1 MVRNLDVAYRG
12 AWRPLQNDLD
22 GLGDGDA
29 KILGEKAGETFPV
42 RAVVD
47 PRGPL
52 HVVGDDI
59 ALINLLC
66 LEVNETSHL
75 LGPA

>member
-29 KILGEKAGETFPV
+29 KILGEKAGETFPCV
-42 RAVVD
+42 
-47 PRGPL
+47 PL
-52 HVVGDDI
+52 SIH
-59 ALINLLC
+59 
-66 LEVNETSHL
+66 EVHCTL
-75 LGPA
+75 